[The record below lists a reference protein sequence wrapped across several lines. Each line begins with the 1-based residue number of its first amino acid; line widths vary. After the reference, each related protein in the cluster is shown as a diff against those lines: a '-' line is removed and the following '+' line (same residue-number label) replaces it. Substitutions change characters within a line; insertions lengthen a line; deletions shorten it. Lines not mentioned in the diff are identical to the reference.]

1 MTVQIYNGWADTM
14 FLWLVAAIPYSFHPF
29 DSLWSFLLATKT
41 SRSLLEQHDLAI
53 LLLKAMGADR
63 T

>member
-1 MTVQIYNGWADTM
+1 M

-53 LLLKAMGADR
+53 LLLKALGAD
-63 T
+63 